1 MRLSFLFL
9 VFSIGL
15 SVNAQDEPVAYTVL
29 KDDAQDT
36 RLIKF
41 TLPIWNLTLSDYN
54 FSALDIVGG
63 VHVVPSK
70 NLYFHAAYRYMIGD
84 QMNNDLPRDDNSTN
98 NASSIYESE
107 ISNEL
112 SVEGTYFF
120 KQEIIRKEQR
130 INLKSQSV
138 GGTRMTYIS
147 YIPAQTIKS
156 YGIRLGF
163 DKGVSWYDLTKV
175 QLTGTNVFNGSQVTI
190 DNGYRSTFLNYSTA
204 RVGVALS
211 KATNLHVDVKD
222 YGYRTNTGITLF
234 YADLLIPLSRA
245 YDDVYYSASVFNG
258 SYNNFFYQQLN
269 INDNIKNLPAGLAIG
284 ARILPYMGAVGFN
297 AELGL
302 QPFAGFTGVYSKIG
316 FNFMIGKGQKRLMPR
331 GRKK

>member
-1 MRLSFLFL
+1 
-9 VFSIGL
+9 VH
-15 SVNAQDEPVAYTVL
+15 AQDEPVAYTVL

-36 RLIKF
+36 RFIKF

-84 QMNNDLPRDDNSTN
+84 QMNNDLPRDDNSTS
-98 NASSIYESE
+98 NASSIYEST

-130 INLKSQSV
+130 INLKSQNV
-138 GGTRMTYIS
+138 GGTRMTYVT

-163 DKGVSWYDLTKV
+163 DKGVTWYNLAKV
-175 QLTGTNVFNGSQVTI
+175 QVTGTNVFNGSQSAI
-190 DNGYRSTFLNYSTA
+190 DDGYRSTFLNYSIA
-204 RVGVALS
+204 RVGFALS

-234 YADLLIPLSRA
+234 YADLLIPLSRT
-245 YDDVYYSASVFNG
+245 YEDVYYSPIVYSGTFDEV
-258 SYNNFFYQQLN
+258 FYQQLN

>member
-1 MRLSFLFL
+1 MRLSLLFL
-9 VFSIGL
+9 ASLIGL
-15 SVNAQDEPVAYTVL
+15 SSIAQDEPVGYTVL
-29 KDDAQDT
+29 KDDPHGS

-54 FSALDIVGG
+54 FSALDVVGG
-63 VHVVPSK
+63 IHVVPSK

-84 QMNNDLPRDDNSTN
+84 QMNNDLPRRDNNTA
-98 NASSIYESE
+98 NAASIYEST
-107 ISNEL
+107 ISNDL

-120 KQEIIRKEQR
+120 KQEDVRKEQR
-130 INLKSQSV
+130 INLKSQNV
-138 GGTRMTYIS
+138 GGTRMNYVT
-147 YIPAQTIKS
+147 YIPATMIKS

-163 DKGVSWYDLTKV
+163 DRGVTWYNLNKV
-175 QLTGTNVFNGSQVTI
+175 DVTGTNVFNGSQVAV
-190 DNGYRSTFLNYSTA
+190 DNGYKSTFLDYSIA

-234 YADLLIPLSRA
+234 YADLLIPLSRT
-245 YDDVYYSASVFNG
+245 YEDVYYSPVL
-258 SYNNFFYQQLN
+258 FFGTYEEIFYEQLN

-302 QPFAGFTGVYSKIG
+302 NPFAGFTGVYSKIG